1 MYFNKKGFKN
11 PQSGTIFTKANII
24 KPQIHT
30 ILRATIQGLGSYS
43 HQGSANSGNPDFC
56 FQIPLQ
62 HALALCW
69 TRLPLGRRTGW
80 GYSLFKALATGMLS
94 PGLFGSSLKL
104 GPLRTIYSPTTPS
117 TLVPVKNNQCPM
129 CNSRDTDYY
138 VENTQ
143 VPQMCCTA
151 QGKIAIILQ

>member
-43 HQGSANSGNPDFC
+43 HQGSANSVNPDFC

-62 HALALCW
+62 RALSTVLDSSS
-69 TRLPLGRRTGW
+69 TG
-80 GYSLFKALATGMLS
+80 GDGQAGAIA
-94 PGLFGSSLKL
+94 SSK
-104 GPLRTIYSPTTPS
+104 P
-117 TLVPVKNNQCPM
+117 
-129 CNSRDTDYY
+129 
-138 VENTQ
+138 
-143 VPQMCCTA
+143 
-151 QGKIAIILQ
+151 